1 MTFERELVSQC
12 QYWVGVMSLSIVAC
26 GLVVAVFVVVR
37 HAPKR
42 LVTAICS
49 CSSSVGVVSVATYLC
64 VRVRRVA
71 RLAGTI
77 VAMEHITTF
86 IQAIN
91 RLGTNQ

>member
-1 MTFERELVSQC
+1 MPVL
-12 QYWVGVMSLSIVAC
+12 VGVMSLSIVAC
-26 GLVVAVFVVVR
+26 GLVVAVCAVVR

>member
-1 MTFERELVSQC
+1 
-12 QYWVGVMSLSIVAC
+12 MSLSIVAC
-26 GLVVAVFVVVR
+26 GLVVAVCAVARQVQD
-37 HAPKR
+37 R
-42 LVTAICS
+42 LVIAICS
-49 CSSSVGVVSVATYLC
+49 HSRGVGVVSVATYLC